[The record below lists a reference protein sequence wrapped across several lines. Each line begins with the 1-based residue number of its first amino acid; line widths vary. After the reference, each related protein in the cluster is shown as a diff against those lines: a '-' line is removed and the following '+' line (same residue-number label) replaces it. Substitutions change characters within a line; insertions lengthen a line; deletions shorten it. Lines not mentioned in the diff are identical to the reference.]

1 MKLTAART
9 NRIVTY
15 LTSDWSAPETLV
27 CHWWKKLLKNM
38 PGEKKLIKSC
48 KLELSDCLKAFDIG
62 GNFYRIM
69 GVVTADI
76 CYCTRVMTW

>member
-1 MKLTAART
+1 
-9 NRIVTY
+9 
-15 LTSDWSAPETLV
+15 
-27 CHWWKKLLKNM
+27 M

-76 CYCTRVMTW
+76 CYCSSVMTW

>member
-27 CHWWKKLLKNM
+27 YHWWKKVAK
-38 PGEKKLIKSC
+38 EYARRKKVDKKLQV
-48 KLELSDCLKAFDIG
+48 
-62 GNFYRIM
+62 
-69 GVVTADI
+69 GVK
-76 CYCTRVMTW
+76 